1 VGRRFGSYGGVRTP
15 SIIKVELAFFLAT
28 TIGLS
33 GGGCGDP
40 MGSGGG
46 GDDPCDRSGVVCT
59 VAGTGMS
66 VFDGDGMSALR
77 TSFYF
82 PLDVQFDAEGRA
94 LILDWNNI
102 RIRRINATGEIET
115 IMGTDFEGIPTNGA
129 LAKDTPLHHASDIE
143 FDADMRLYVAGDHVP
158 VVFRVDTD
166 GRVFIVA
173 GNDDYGYSG
182 DGGLATEATASTPFG
197 VAPDDRGGFYFSDVD
212 THTVRYVDADGM
224 IEAVA
229 GDGTRGHSGDG
240 GPAVEAQLNGP
251 SRMRLLE
258 DGSLLICDTEN
269 DAVRRLDL
277 DGTIHAY
284 AGTGE
289 TGYTGDG
296 GPAVAAT
303 LVRPYDAQIGP
314 DGSIFIADTGNHV
327 IRRIDEA
334 GVISTVVGVG
344 VSGFGGDGGPASGCL
359 LNGPSSV
366 TFDDEGAMWI
376 ADTFNHRVRRVAD
389 AMSLIESPS
398 TELEGESRETVANK
412 DWERIKIGSE

>member
-1 VGRRFGSYGGVRTP
+1 
-15 SIIKVELAFFLAT
+15 
-28 TIGLS
+28 
-33 GGGCGDP
+33 
-40 MGSGGG
+40 
-46 GDDPCDRSGVVCT
+46 
-59 VAGTGMS
+59 
-66 VFDGDGMSALR
+66 
-77 TSFYF
+77 
-82 PLDVQFDAEGRA
+82 
-94 LILDWNNI
+94 
-102 RIRRINATGEIET
+102 
-115 IMGTDFEGIPTNGA
+115 
-129 LAKDTPLHHASDIE
+129 
-143 FDADMRLYVAGDHVP
+143 
-158 VVFRVDTD
+158 
-166 GRVFIVA
+166 
-173 GNDDYGYSG
+173 
-182 DGGLATEATASTPFG
+182 
-197 VAPDDRGGFYFSDVD
+197 
-212 THTVRYVDADGM
+212 
-224 IEAVA
+224 
-229 GDGTRGHSGDG
+229 
-240 GPAVEAQLNGP
+240 
-251 SRMRLLE
+251 
-258 DGSLLICDTEN
+258 
-269 DAVRRLDL
+269 LDL